1 MKRYFV
7 GVMAAAL
14 LIMMPGQARAV
25 LVWDWD
31 VVNNDQLVSPT
42 QDVAFITRISNN
54 STEGETIGDFALADY
69 FVGGAAITVASA
81 PDYSFAFWNG
91 ANFFDQFTGVLA
103 APGESFDF
111 NFGAYTPNASGAAE
125 GPYET
130 FGTIDLL
137 LVDDPS
143 VVDTLGGK
151 SFRWTVAPCDQI
163 RGCGDENVVPEPSSL
178 FLLLVGFSSAAFMRR
193 LKKN

>member
-14 LIMMPGQARAV
+14 LIMMPGQARAA

-31 VVNNDQLVSPT
+31 VVNNDQLVSPN
-42 QDVAFITRISNN
+42 QDVTFTTRISNN
-54 STEGETIGDFALADY
+54 STGGETIGDFALADY
-69 FVGGAAITVASA
+69 FIGGAAITVASA

-91 ANFFDQFTGVLA
+91 PNFFDQFTGVSV
-103 APGESFDF
+103 APGGSFDF
-111 NFGAYTPNASGAAE
+111 NFGVYTPNASGAAE

-163 RGCGDENVVPEPSSL
+163 GGCGDKNVVPEPSSL
-178 FLLLVGFSSAAFMRR
+178 FLLGTGLFSFTILRR
-193 LKKN
+193 KRS